1 MATFSKTLTF
11 LVAVV
16 ALLSGAVGLAAD
28 RKWQSGV
35 WRDSGDAR
43 TYVIV
48 AGSVRL
54 HLEDLSP
61 SDKRALDTPAG
72 TVVKFAIEGNRA
84 FVLDRRNA
92 EHELRVL
99 RSVDLK
105 YTATGSGHFIK
116 AMSADGLRVT
126 LEDNS
131 VWDLDPR
138 SQFFTIEW
146 HALQGISVRTS
157 DSERDFNYEI
167 DNTETDDGALARYSP
182 P

>member
-1 MATFSKTLTF
+1 MQRFSISAL
-11 LVAVV
+11 VV
-16 ALLSGAVGLAAD
+16 AIAVSALSPVTQAAD
-28 RKWQSGV
+28 RKWQTGT

-48 AGSVRL
+48 AETVRL
-54 HLEDLSP
+54 HLEDVP
-61 SDKRALDTPAG
+61 ATERRAIEASTSG
-72 TVVKFAIEGNRA
+72 SVRFAVEGNRA
-84 FVLDRRNA
+84 FVRDPKGA

-99 RSVDLK
+99 RSVDLN
-105 YTATGSGHFIK
+105 YTATGAGHFIK

-146 HALQGISVRTS
+146 RALEGISVRRS
-157 DSERDFNYEI
+157 DPEQDLNYEI
-167 DNTETDDGALARYSP
+167 DNTDRDDGALARYSP